1 MKVLLERVVIKTIII
16 EIKITKLLVITN
28 NHNDNYSN
36 NDS

>member
-1 MKVLLERVVIKTIII
+1 MKVLLERVVITTIIMEI
-16 EIKITKLLVITN
+16 EITKLLVITN